1 MLTTRQPVLR
11 RFWYATERLDE
22 LKGGPKPFT
31 LLGEKLVLFLDGN
44 GQPAALM
51 DRCCHRTAKLSKG
64 WCDKGLIVCG
74 YHGWSYDRT
83 GSLIEIPQFSP
94 EQVVPRLGVKSYHC
108 MAKYGYAWVC
118 LGEPL
123 APIPELPEDTDG
135 AYRRIQQFHDD
146 WRTSPFRLM
155 ENSFDNAHFAFV
167 HKSTFGQISQPVP
180 EKYEIKETDYGFEAE
195 TIVTIANPPMAHR
208 ITGTSDATTRR
219 HMRNK
224 WFMPFCRRLD
234 IEYPTGLRHV
244 IFNSATPIDDGHIK
258 LAQILYR
265 NDTEA
270 TCTTQEL
277 IAWDAV
283 IVEEDRD
290 ILESTDPDATMDM
303 SRKVESH
310 MPSDRPGMIMRRRI
324 LQLMREHGEEEVS
337 EAVPAVSVPVAPTLT
352 PLESIA

>member
-1 MLTTRQPVLR
+1 M
-11 RFWYATERLDE
+11 
-22 LKGGPKPFT
+22 
-31 LLGEKLVLFLDGN
+31 
-44 GQPAALM
+44 
-51 DRCCHRTAKLSKG
+51 
-64 WCDKGLIVCG
+64 
-74 YHGWSYDRT
+74 
-83 GSLIEIPQFSP
+83 
-94 EQVVPRLGVKSYHC
+94 
-108 MAKYGYAWVC
+108 
-118 LGEPL
+118 
-123 APIPELPEDTDG
+123 
-135 AYRRIQQFHDD
+135 
-146 WRTSPFRLM
+146 
-155 ENSFDNAHFAFV
+155 

-180 EKYEIKETDYGFEAE
+180 DKYEIKETDYGFEAE

-324 LQLMREHGEEEVS
+324 LQLLREHGEEEVS